1 MPQDAPTGLETMPAF
16 SSSLGCL
23 NAQHIYNSSQTI
35 ISAPIGPQRS
45 DHSFDIKG
53 SAVGTFVVTQG
64 APGSEEIKYEM
75 TLRSND
81 PALLQDIS
89 IRYPDTD
96 DTGAI
101 LNSRIQ
107 ISTPRIDRASSSCM
121 RYEIKMYV
129 PQTLKKLHVA
139 SHTPMHLQFDPDTD
153 IELDTLFVTMYDMD
167 TTLSMILPHQNVHAD
182 RLALEV
188 YRGWIVGDVA
198 VINETSITTQRGD
211 GVANIRAHPTA
222 SLNSAVPESASFRT
236 ATGAGRTDVFYIT
249 PKSFKRP
256 MNNVHISSKNADM
269 YLTYREAEFTGRI
282 QLDSRSF
289 TATGVQS
296 FPKSGSSDS
305 GSDGESKWTHW
316 AGDKNGADTIYIQ
329 SRGWT
334 GLYL

>member
-1 MPQDAPTGLETMPAF
+1 MPAF

-23 NAQHIYNSSQTI
+23 NAPHVYNSSKTVF
-35 ISAPIGPQRS
+35 SASMGPQKF
-45 DHSFDIKG
+45 DHAFDIKG

-81 PALLQDIS
+81 PALLQEVYV
-89 IRYPDTD
+89 RYPDTD
-96 DTGAI
+96 DNGAVI
-101 LNSRIQ
+101 NSRLRI
-107 ISTPRIDRASSSCM
+107 ITPRIHPPSSSCM
-121 RYEIKMYV
+121 RYEINMYV

-153 IELDTLFVTMYDMD
+153 IELDDLFVTMFAMD
-167 TTLSMILPHQNVHAD
+167 TTLSMILPRQSVRAD
-182 RLALEV
+182 RLSLEV

-198 VINETSITTQRGD
+198 VMNETSVTTQRGD
-211 GVANIRAHPTA
+211 GVTNVRVHPTA
-222 SLNSAVPESASFRT
+222 PVNPALPDPASLRT
-236 ATGAGRTDVFYIT
+236 TTGAGRTDVFYIT
-249 PKSFKRP
+249 PKAFKRP
-256 MNNVHISSKNADM
+256 INSVHMSSRNADM
-269 YLTYREAEFTGRI
+269 YLTYREAEYSGRI

-296 FPKSGSSDS
+296 FPKSEPGQDTESSSD
-305 GSDGESKWTHW
+305 GTSKWTHW
-316 AGDKNGADTIYIQ
+316 AGDKNGLDTVYIQ